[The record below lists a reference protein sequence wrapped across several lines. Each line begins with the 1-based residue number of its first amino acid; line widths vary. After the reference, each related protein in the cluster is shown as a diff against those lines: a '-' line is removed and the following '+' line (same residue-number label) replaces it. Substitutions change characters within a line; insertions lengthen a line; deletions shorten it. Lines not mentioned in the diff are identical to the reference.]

1 MYILNIVKYLPKCVI
16 YNAILCFVHLR
27 NRCDSEELDN
37 HWKIEMCDQSASS
50 EANRQETNLSPK
62 LILYFFRKD

>member
-37 HWKIEMCDQSASS
+37 HWKIEMCDQPASS
-50 EANRQETNLSPK
+50 EAVALREPVAIKSMVFK
-62 LILYFFRKD
+62 